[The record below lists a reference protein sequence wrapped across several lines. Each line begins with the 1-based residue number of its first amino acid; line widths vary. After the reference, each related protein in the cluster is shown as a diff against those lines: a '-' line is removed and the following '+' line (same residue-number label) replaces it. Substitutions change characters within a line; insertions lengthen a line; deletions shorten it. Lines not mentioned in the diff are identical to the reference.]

1 MGREVAGFLWES
13 GMVRGDSLE
22 VLRRSWGSS
31 RGYYRV
37 LGWF

>member
-1 MGREVAGFLWES
+1 MGREVAGVLWES

-31 RGYYRV
+31 RGCYRD